1 MCYLY
6 LMSQP
11 VKLSDDLVLD
21 ARLTGELLH
30 RSIAGQIEFWAQIGR
45 AIEPL
50 LDGLHVIALQ
60 KAGRVKSLAGCIESV
75 DTPKGRRRVV
85 EHLKSRPLPHYEAH
99 PKKPGVLVRIDA
111 DGTRTPGRF
120 VGRQFKALG

>member
-1 MCYLY
+1 
-6 LMSQP
+6 MSQP
-11 VKLSDDLVLD
+11 VKLSDELILD

-60 KAGRVKSLAGCIESV
+60 KAGKVKSLADCLGSV
-75 DTPKGRRRVV
+75 DTPEGRRRVV
-85 EHLKSRPLPHYEAH
+85 QHLKSRPFPHYEAH
-99 PKKPGVLVRIDA
+99 PKKPGVLIRIES
-111 DGTRTPGRF
+111 DGTRTAGRF
-120 VGRQFKALG
+120 VDRQFKALE